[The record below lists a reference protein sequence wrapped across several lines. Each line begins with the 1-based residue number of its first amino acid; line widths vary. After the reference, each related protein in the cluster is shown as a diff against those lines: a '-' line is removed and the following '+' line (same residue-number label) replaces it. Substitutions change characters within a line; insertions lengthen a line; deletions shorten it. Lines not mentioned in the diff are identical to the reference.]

1 MLEENFPFKA
11 LGIFSG
17 KRGLECRVQMRPKRS
32 TTFARKTNSS
42 TDFTLQSNQPTPG
55 HIAGRRDQ
63 IPGVETPK
71 MNLSGILLCSVTSC
85 RTVKIN
91 IQLLLA
97 YSRILKKN
105 SIDQT
110 KNFRTFDRNADRNTP
125 VLVLSFSENLKNNED
140 SWPMFIILIE

>member
-1 MLEENFPFKA
+1 MGPN
-11 LGIFSG
+11 
-17 KRGLECRVQMRPKRS
+17 RS

-42 TDFTLQSNQPTPG
+42 TDITLQSNQPRPG

-97 YSRILKKN
+97 HLRILKK
-105 SIDQT
+105 IALIKLKLFEFLTEIRIEILLHAFCPTQ
-110 KNFRTFDRNADRNTP
+110 RTYKSTRIRG
-125 VLVLSFSENLKNNED
+125 LSLSF
-140 SWPMFIILIE
+140 